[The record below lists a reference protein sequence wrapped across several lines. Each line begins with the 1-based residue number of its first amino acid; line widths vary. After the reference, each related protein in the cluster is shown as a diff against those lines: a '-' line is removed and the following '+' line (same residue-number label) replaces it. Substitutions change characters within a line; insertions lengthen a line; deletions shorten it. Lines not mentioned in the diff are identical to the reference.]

1 MRQKWMRRS
10 AAIALATLLITL
22 STTWLLAGDKR
33 RNRTGEDKRPTSA
46 NGGQMWGTDGPGKLD
61 ERQRA
66 VHALNRLTFGPRPGD
81 VDRVLAIGV
90 DKWIDQQ
97 LHPDKIDDSVLDARL
112 AQFRTLRMQP
122 KEMLAEFPPPQVV
135 KQVADGKQSMP
146 RDPQER
152 AVYEAAIARYQD
164 KQERKLEK
172 SAAENGQAQDQSGVE
187 GMTPEEQAARREAR
201 QQARADADRLLA
213 MSPDDRM
220 NAILN
225 MRPDE
230 RERLV
235 RVLSPQERM
244 QLLDGMS
251 PKQKE
256 TLLALANPQAVIP
269 AELMQAKLERAVYS
283 DRQLEEVMTDFWF
296 NHFNVFIGKGPDRY
310 LITSYERDVI
320 RPHALGKFKDLLKAT
335 AQSPAMLFYLDNWQS
350 VGPNSL
356 AALNRDR
363 MANGEMPMVFGR
375 RGRFGRPLTPQQ
387 QERLKRAAQNAPK
400 GLNENYAREVMEL
413 HTLGVNGGYTQKDV
427 IELAKILTGWT
438 IKQPRQ
444 GGGFEFNERV
454 HEPGTKYFLGH
465 KFKEDG
471 EKEGE
476 KALEMLASSP
486 ATAKFISRKL
496 AMRFVNDNPPES
508 LIDRMAETYRKSDGD
523 IRDVLRTMFKSPE
536 FWAPEAYRAKVKTP
550 LEFVASA
557 LRATNA
563 DVQNGLPLVQQLNKM
578 GMPLYGAQPPTG
590 YSMKAETWVNSAAL
604 LDRMNF
610 ALALGVGRLP
620 GVKVDLGNSLNN
632 PTLSPT
638 EGEKGRAPVQ
648 DGEMVLTS
656 LENSLLNG
664 EVSKQTHETIE
675 KRLADPIVTGRKL
688 DDAPRP
694 VIAGA
699 VAGLIL
705 GSPEFQRK

>member
-1 MRQKWMRRS
+1 MRRRWMRPS
-10 AAIALATLLITL
+10 ATIALATLLVTL
-22 STTWLLAGDKR
+22 STTWLIAGDK
-33 RNRTGEDKRPTSA
+33 KRKSTA
-46 NGGQMWGTDGPGKLD
+46 DENTAGKRLD

-66 VHALNRLTFGPRPGD
+66 IHALNRLTFGPRPGD
-81 VDRVLAIGV
+81 VDRVLAMGV
-90 DKWIDQQ
+90 DRWIDLQ
-97 LHPDKIDDSVLDARL
+97 LHPEKIDDSALQSRLD
-112 AQFRTLRMQP
+112 QFRTLKMQP
-122 KEMLAEFPPPQVV
+122 REMLAQFPPPQVV
-135 KQVADGKQSMP
+135 KQVADGKMSLP
-146 RDPQER
+146 RDPEQR
-152 AVYEAAIARYQD
+152 AVYEAAIAKYEN
-164 KQERKLEK
+164 KQEKKQEK
-172 SAAENGQAQDQSGVE
+172 NAGDNAQNQDQAASDE
-187 GMTPEEQAARREAR
+187 MTPEEQVAKREAR
-201 QQARADADRLLA
+201 QQARADADRLLSL
-213 MSPDDRM
+213 SPDDRM
-220 NAILN
+220 KAILN
-225 MRPDE
+225 MQPDE

-235 RVLSPQERM
+235 RVLAPQEKM

-269 AELMQAKLERAVYS
+269 SELTQAKLERAVYS
-283 DRQLEEVMTDFWF
+283 ERQLDEVMTDFWF

-320 RPHALGKFKDLLKAT
+320 RPHALGKFKDLLMAT

-350 VGPNSL
+350 VGPNSQ

-363 MANGEMPMVFGR
+363 MSNGEMPQRFGR
-375 RGRFGRPLTPQQ
+375 RGRFGPRPLTPQQ
-387 QERLKRAAQNAPK
+387 QERLKKAAQNAPK

-427 IELAKILTGWT
+427 TELAKILTGWT
-438 IKQPRQ
+438 IEQPRR
-444 GGGFEFNERV
+444 GGEFHFNERL
-454 HEPGTKYFLGH
+454 HEPGTKYFLGK

-486 ATAKFISRKL
+486 ATAKFVSRKL
-496 AMRFVNDNPPES
+496 AMRFVSDNPPDS
-508 LIDRMAETYRKSDGD
+508 LVDRMAETFRKSDGN
-523 IRDVLRTMFKSPE
+523 IREVLKTMFTSPE
-536 FWAPEAYRAKVKTP
+536 FWSPEAYRAKVKTP

-563 DVQNGLPLVQQLNKM
+563 DVENGLPLVQQLNKM

-590 YSMKAETWVNSAAL
+590 YSTKAETWVNSAAL

-620 GVKVDLGNSLNN
+620 GVKVNLQSDPKLSSTALG
-632 PTLSPT
+632 TGD
-638 EGEKGRAPVQ
+638 GEK
-648 DGEMVLTS
+648 VLAE

-664 EVSKQTHETIE
+664 EVSKQAHDTIE
-675 KRLADPIVTGRKL
+675 KRLADPVVSGRKL

-694 VIAGA
+694 VVVGA

-705 GSPEFQRK
+705 GSPEFQKR

>member
-1 MRQKWMRRS
+1 MRRTWMRRCV
-10 AAIALATLLITL
+10 AIALATLLVTL
-22 STTWLLAGDKR
+22 STTWLIAGDK
-33 RNRTGEDKRPTSA
+33 KRKSTAVENSA
-46 NGGQMWGTDGPGKLD
+46 AKKLD

-66 VHALNRLTFGPRPGD
+66 IHALNRLTFGPRPGD
-81 VDRVLAIGV
+81 VDRVLAMGV
-90 DKWIDQQ
+90 DKWIDLQ
-97 LHPDKIDDSVLDARL
+97 LHPEKIDDSALQARL
-112 AQFRTLRMQP
+112 DQFRTLKMQP
-122 KEMLAEFPPPQVV
+122 REMLAQFPPPQIV
-135 KQVADGKQSMP
+135 KQVADGKMSMP
-146 RDPQER
+146 RDPQKR
-152 AVYEAAIARYQD
+152 AVYEAAVAKYENKQAKKQD
-164 KQERKLEK
+164 KNVADNAQNQDD
-172 SAAENGQAQDQSGVE
+172 SAPDD
-187 GMTPEEQAARREAR
+187 MTPEEQAAKREAR
-201 QQARADADRLLA
+201 QRARADADRLLSL
-213 MSPDDRM
+213 SPDDRM
-220 NAILN
+220 KAILN
-225 MRPDE
+225 METDE
-230 RERLV
+230 RDRLV
-235 RVLSPQERM
+235 RVLAPMERL

-269 AELMQAKLERAVYS
+269 SELMQAKLERAVYS
-283 DRQLEEVMTDFWF
+283 ERELDEVMTDFWF
-296 NHFNVFIGKGPDRY
+296 NHFNIFIGKGPERY
-310 LITSYERDVI
+310 LITAYERNVI
-320 RPHALGKFKDLLKAT
+320 RPHALGKFKDLLMAT

-350 VGPNSL
+350 VGPNSQ

-363 MANGEMPMVFGR
+363 MANGEMPQRFGR
-375 RGRFGRPLTPQQ
+375 RGRFARPLTPQQ
-387 QERLKRAAQNAPK
+387 QDRLKQAAQKAPK

-427 IELAKILTGWT
+427 TELAKILTGWT
-438 IKQPRQ
+438 IQQPRH
-444 GGGFEFNERV
+444 GGGFQFNERL
-454 HEPGTKYFLGH
+454 HEPGTKYFLGQ

-486 ATAKFISRKL
+486 ATAKFVSRKL
-496 AMRFVNDNPPES
+496 AMRFVSDNPPEA
-508 LIDRMAETYRKSDGD
+508 LVDRMAETFRKSDGD
-523 IRDVLRTMFKSPE
+523 IREVLRTMFKSPE
-536 FWAPEAYRAKVKTP
+536 FWSPEAYRAKVKTP

-620 GVKVDLGNSLNN
+620 GVKVNLQGDPN
-632 PTLSPT
+632 LSPAAFGVAD
-638 EGEKGRAPVQ
+638 GEK
-648 DGEMVLTS
+648 VLAI

-675 KRLADPIVTGRKL
+675 KRLTDPIVSGRKL
-688 DDAPRP
+688 DDVPRP
-694 VIAGA
+694 VVVGA

-705 GSPEFQRK
+705 GSPEFQKR